1 MRRLLCQACG
11 EAAWSNAVLDALSSS
26 GDDVLAAAQ
35 PALDVLRGFG
45 RPCCSDPS
53 CSKVNEYLLNPIAA
67 DNNGSARE
75 AKRATRLRTRRLRL
89 LKRVVRDNYRGFT
102 LFMERVHSR
111 NQRRGRFVN
120 SKTRSWKRQ
129 ASTSV
134 ALMARNRFNATSPK
148 HRAHSKMLSTMTWKR
163 FAKVAAPNRPRRL
176 IGGNRVLYTLQRT
189 VRCIQRPAQSRAVLQ
204 ETEGVE
210 LGDER
215 RHPGTPKTFHETT

>member
-1 MRRLLCQACG
+1 MLC
-11 EAAWSNAVLDALSSS
+11 LMHALSSS

-53 CSKVNEYLLNPIAA
+53 CSKVNEYLLNPITA

-75 AKRATRLRTRRLRL
+75 TKRATRLRTRRLRL

-102 LFMERVHSR
+102 LFVERVHSR

-129 ASTSV
+129 TSTSV
-134 ALMARNRFNATSPK
+134 ALMACNRFNATSPK

-176 IGGNRVLYTLQRT
+176 IGGNCVFTHCSGRSAASKGQHNREQYCKKPKMWSSEMKDDIKAHQKHFMK
-189 VRCIQRPAQSRAVLQ
+189 
-204 ETEGVE
+204 
-210 LGDER
+210 
-215 RHPGTPKTFHETT
+215 RHN